1 MNEPQSAGN
10 PYAPP
15 AAIVEDDYQG
25 EIDGGSFVPGGR
37 KRDAGQGANWI
48 GDAWRMFAQQP
59 VAWILMSLLA
69 LGIFIVLSLI
79 PLVNF
84 FAGLLMP
91 FFVGG
96 TMIACANQRAS
107 GELRVG
113 DLFAAFNRH
122 TGPLLVL
129 GLISFGFGILIM
141 LIMLIMAGFFGFSMF
156 AAMLGGGHPTL
167 SVMPGLGSILVGMI
181 IVLVLSMLFY
191 AALWF
196 APALIV
202 LNGVEPI
209 AALRQ
214 SFGAWMRNVLPSL
227 VYGLLLFVLMIV
239 ASIPFGLGWL
249 VLGPVMAA
257 SVYTSYRDI
266 FIAE

>member
-1 MNEPQSAGN
+1 MNDPQSASN

-25 EIDGGSFVPGGR
+25 EGDGGNFVPGGR

-69 LGIFIVLSLI
+69 FGIFIVLSLI

-113 DLFAAFNRH
+113 DLLAAFNRH

-129 GLISFGFGILIM
+129 GLISFGFGILM
-141 LIMLIMAGFFGFSMF
+141 MLIMAGFFGFSMF
-156 AAMLGGGHPTL
+156 AAMIGGGHPTL
-167 SVMPGLGSILVGMI
+167 SAMPDLGAIFLGFV
-181 IVLVLSMLFY
+181 IVFVLGMLFY

-214 SFGAWMRNVLPSL
+214 SFGAWMRNILPSL

-239 ASIPFGLGWL
+239 ATIPIGLGWL